1 VIARLWTGR
10 TSGDGAE
17 AYERAFR
24 AETVGELRGV
34 DGFRGGYLLRRA
46 LPDGGVEFTAVTLF
60 DSLGAVRAFAGDD
73 YETAVISAAALE
85 VLERHDP
92 TSTHHEV
99 VLTLGDPPA

>member
-1 VIARLWTGR
+1 
-10 TSGDGAE
+10 
-17 AYERAFR
+17 
-24 AETVGELRGV
+24 
-34 DGFRGGYLLRRA
+34 
-46 LPDGGVEFTAVTLF
+46 VTLF